1 MSKTWPPEVARPREK
16 RCKDIYYQWEC
27 SDPLPS
33 HDERPV
39 SSTTTQGRKL
49 SLQALVRTLASIVRW
64 LSRTSLR
71 HVRVRG
77 TVGLVTV
84 AFRASDCCCVPSF
97 VTLMR
102 YNVYR
107 PQNSFGGKTPGNGK
121 SGCRLCELGVI
132 FVGAELL
139 GEINHGVPHLHQ
151 PSVQHGCDRPHV

>member
-1 MSKTWPPEVARPREK
+1 MAFPPEVARPREK
-16 RCKDIYYQWEC
+16 RCKDIYYQRER
-27 SDPLPS
+27 SDPLPL

-49 SLQALVRTLASIVRW
+49 SLQALVRTLASIVRE
-64 LSRTSLR
+64 LKTSLR

-84 AFRASDCCCVPSF
+84 AFRASDSYCVPSLI
-97 VTLMR
+97 VLMR

-107 PQNSFGGKTPGNGK
+107 PQDSFGGETPGNGK

-139 GEINHGVPHLHQ
+139 REIDHVVPQLHQ
-151 PSVQHGCDRPHV
+151 HSCQHGCDRPHV